1 MGVDT
6 PMLLQF
12 SIALFT
18 GMVASTFVPPVRQA
32 IPRAVEVGLWVALA
46 TVCVLGVINVT
57 DPNARELTTSA
68 VWATDQLIHNMAQG
82 LVGGIVGGISAN
94 RYAIAVFTILL
105 VAAGFLALVVLRSH
119 RTSRA
124 RQPRVRL
131 VEWMELPMLTPAPAP
146 AVSHGIDRVGR
157 RVMGAAAVAGTTVLA
172 SLIRSSV
179 WTRNVL
185 LPRQAARFATAARTG
200 RVATR
205 TRLESL
211 RDTADQL
218 QFAARAWYAAAGAP
232 AVVGLTEKAA
242 AVRQAPAARRLV
254 ELAESTGRVVDIKAL
269 LGAQSIGW
277 YGPLTPTQPVRARDE
292 EGEDVAQR
300 PDSLAS

>member
-1 MGVDT
+1 
-6 PMLLQF
+6 MLLQF

-18 GMVASTFVPPVRQA
+18 GMVASTFVPPVRRA
-32 IPRAVEVGLWVALA
+32 IPPAVEVGLWVALA

-68 VWATDQLIHNMAQG
+68 VWATDQLINNMVQG
-82 LVGGIVGGISAN
+82 LVGGIVGAISAS
-94 RYAIAVFTILL
+94 RYAIAVGVVLL
-105 VAAGFLALVVLRSH
+105 AATVFLALVLLRSH
-119 RTSRA
+119 RKSRA
-124 RQPRVRL
+124 WQPRVRL
-131 VEWMELPMLTPAPAP
+131 VEWMELPMPAPAPAP
-146 AVSHGIDRVGR
+146 AVSHGIGRVNR
-157 RVMGAAAVAGTTVLA
+157 RVAGAMAVAGTTVLA
-172 SLIRSSV
+172 SLARSSV

-185 LPRQAARFATAARTG
+185 LPREAARFATAAHTS

-242 AVRQAPAARRLV
+242 AVRRASAARRLV
-254 ELAESTGRVVDIKAL
+254 EVAESTGRVVDIKAL

-277 YGPLTPTQPVRARDE
+277 YGPLTSAQPVRARDE

>member
-1 MGVDT
+1 
-6 PMLLQF
+6 MLLQF

-18 GMVASTFVPPVRQA
+18 GMVASTFVPPVRRA

-68 VWATDQLIHNMAQG
+68 AWAIDQLINNVVQGLIGG
-82 LVGGIVGGISAN
+82 LVGAISAS
-94 RYAIAVFTILL
+94 RYAIAVGTVLL
-105 VAAGFLALVVLRSH
+105 AAAVFLALVLLRSH
-119 RTSRA
+119 RKSRA
-124 RQPRVRL
+124 WQPRVRL
-131 VEWMELPMLTPAPAP
+131 GEWMELPMLAPAPAP
-146 AVSHGIDRVGR
+146 APAHGIERVSR
-157 RVMGAAAVAGTTVLA
+157 RVIGAMAVAGTTVLA
-172 SLIRSSV
+172 SLVRSSL
-179 WTRNVL
+179 WARTVL
-185 LPRQAARFATAARTG
+185 LPRETARFASAAHTG
-200 RVATR
+200 RLATR

-218 QFAARAWYAAAGAP
+218 RFAARAWYAAAGAP

-242 AVRQAPAARRLV
+242 AVRQASAARRLV
-254 ELAESTGRVVDIKAL
+254 EVAESTGRVVDIKAL

-277 YGPLTPTQPVRARDE
+277 YGPLTSTKPVRARDE

>member
-1 MGVDT
+1 
-6 PMLLQF
+6 MLLQF

-18 GMVASTFVPPVRQA
+18 GMVASTFVPPVRRA
-32 IPRAVEVGLWVALA
+32 IPRAIEVGLWVALA

-68 VWATDQLIHNMAQG
+68 VWATDQLINNMVQG
-82 LVGGIVGGISAN
+82 LVGGIVGAISAS
-94 RYAIAVFTILL
+94 RYAIAVGVVVL
-105 VAAGFLALVVLRSH
+105 AAAVFLALVLLRSH
-119 RTSRA
+119 RKSRA
-124 RQPRVRL
+124 WQPRVRL
-131 VEWMELPMLTPAPAP
+131 VEWMELPMPAPAPAP
-146 AVSHGIDRVGR
+146 AVSHGIGRVNR
-157 RVMGAAAVAGTTVLA
+157 RAVGAMAVAGTTVLA
-172 SLIRSSV
+172 SLARSSV

-185 LPRQAARFATAARTG
+185 LPREAARFATAAHTG

-242 AVRQAPAARRLV
+242 AVRRASAARRLV
-254 ELAESTGRVVDIKAL
+254 EVAESTGRVVDIKAL

-277 YGPLTPTQPVRARDE
+277 YGPLTSTQPVRARDE

>member
-1 MGVDT
+1 
-6 PMLLQF
+6 MLLQF

-18 GMVASTFVPPVRQA
+18 GMVASTFVPPVRRA

-46 TVCVLGVINVT
+46 TACVLGVVNVT

-68 VWATDQLIHNMAQG
+68 VWATDQLITNMAQG

-94 RYAIAVFTILL
+94 RYAIAVFTVLL

-124 RQPRVRL
+124 WQPRVRL
-131 VEWMELPMLTPAPAP
+131 LEWMELPMLTPAPAP

-205 TRLESL
+205 TRLETL

-232 AVVGLTEKAA
+232 AVVGLTEKVA
-242 AVRQAPAARRLV
+242 AVRRAPAARRLV
-254 ELAESTGRVVDIKAL
+254 EVAESTGRVIDIKAL

-277 YGPLTPTQPVRARDE
+277 YGPLTATQPVRARDE

>member
-1 MGVDT
+1 MV
-6 PMLLQF
+6 LQF

-18 GMVASTFVPPVRQA
+18 GVVASTFVPPVRRA

-57 DPNARELTTSA
+57 DPNARELTTST
-68 VWATDQLIHNMAQG
+68 VWATDQLITNMAQG
-82 LVGGIVGGISAN
+82 LAGGIVGGISAN
-94 RYAIAVFTILL
+94 RYAIAVFTVLL
-105 VAAGFLALVVLRSH
+105 VAAGCLALVVLRAH

-124 RQPRVRL
+124 WQPRVRL
-131 VEWMELPMLTPAPAP
+131 VEWMELPMLTPAP

-200 RVATR
+200 SVATR

-211 RDTADQL
+211 RDTADHL

-232 AVVGLTEKAA
+232 TVVGLTEKAA

-254 ELAESTGRVVDIKAL
+254 EVAESTGRVVDIKAL
-269 LGAQSIGW
+269 LGAPSIGW